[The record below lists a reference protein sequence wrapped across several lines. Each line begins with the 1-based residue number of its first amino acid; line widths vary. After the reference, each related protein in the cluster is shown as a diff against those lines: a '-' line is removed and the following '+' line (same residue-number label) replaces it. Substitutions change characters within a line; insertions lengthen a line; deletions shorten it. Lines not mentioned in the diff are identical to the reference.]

1 MNASWKPLSCP
12 FMAAAEREGATEDT
26 AEAAVRQRTAEDVD
40 GGALLL
46 SAGRRLGANEA
57 AGEAAQYL

>member
-1 MNASWKPLSCP
+1 
-12 FMAAAEREGATEDT
+12 MAAAEREGATEEEG
-26 AEAAVRQRTAEDVD
+26 EAARQRTAEDAD
-40 GGALLL
+40 GGALQL

>member
-12 FMAAAEREGATEDT
+12 FMAAAEREGATEEEG
-26 AEAAVRQRTAEDVD
+26 EAARQRTAEDAD
-40 GGALLL
+40 GGALQL